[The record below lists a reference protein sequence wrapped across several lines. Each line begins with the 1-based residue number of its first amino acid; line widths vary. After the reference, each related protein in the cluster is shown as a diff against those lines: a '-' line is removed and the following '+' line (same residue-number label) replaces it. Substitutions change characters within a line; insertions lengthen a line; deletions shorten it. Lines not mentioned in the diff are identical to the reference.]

1 MKKALLIFL
10 ISITGFAMANI
21 IDKKITTNKE
31 FHTDGKL
38 KTSRT
43 YEDGILVN
51 RTEYSTEGRPSV
63 EYRYKDG
70 ALVLIIQYAYKYMN
84 GDPNM
89 PLAWDYVFFDAPI
102 EIVMSTDSG
111 DRSQSQSRLII
122 NISKIKFTS
131 TYNSKDGIV
140 SLKYE
145 ADTPENIW
153 IDLAETFNKE
163 KFASLKSGLSAKAHD
178 GQDVSISVKTA
189 SGTVSVMNYSGQVLE
204 SFFNLVSEIKENAK
218 ASAK

>member
-1 MKKALLIFL
+1 MIKKLLIL
-10 ISITGFAMANI
+10 LLLCAGIAIANTT
-21 IDKKITTNKE
+21 DKNITTNKE
-31 FHTDGKL
+31 FYTDGKL

-51 RTEYSTEGRPSV
+51 KTEYSTEGRPSF

-70 ALVLIIQYAYKYMN
+70 ALILIIEHARSFMN

-102 EIVMSTDSG
+102 EIVMSTAND
-111 DRSQSQSRLII
+111 DRSQSQSHLII

-131 TYNSKDGIV
+131 TYNSKDGKV
-140 SLKYE
+140 SLNYE

-153 IDLAETFNKE
+153 IALAETFNKE
-163 KFASLKSGLSAKAHD
+163 KFASLKSVSSAKAHD

-204 SFFNLVSEIKENAK
+204 SFFNLVSEIKENARAK
-218 ASAK
+218 AK